1 MADKSAKTK
10 IDEFLE
16 ENIVPM
22 NLEKLVGDRFGK
34 YSKYIIQDRA
44 LPDVR
49 DGLKPVQRRI
59 LFAMDSLGMMHDKP
73 YKKSARIV
81 GDVIGKFHP
90 HGDQSVYDAMVRMSQ
105 YWKTNVLLID
115 MHGNNGSI
123 DNDPAAAMRY
133 TEARLSVFSEALLED
148 IDKKTVTFVPNFD
161 DSEIEPTVLPAK
173 FPNLLVN
180 GAQGMATGYAT
191 NIPPHNFTEVLKAA
205 IYRTK
210 NPHSNVDDLLAFI
223 KGPDFPT
230 GGIVEGEK
238 EIRKAFLTGKGKIVV
253 KSKVTIKDTSLIIE
267 EIPYEVNKADLVR
280 KIDDIRIQ
288 RKIDG
293 IIEVKDMSDR
303 EGLSIVVTLKKEIA
317 SDVILAY
324 LFKNTDLKITYNYN
338 MVAIST
344 RSPQLLSLT
353 EILDEFIQHQKEV
366 IRNRSNFEMRRAEKR
381 KHIVLGFLIM
391 VDILDEV
398 ITLIRESQ
406 GKKDAIDRLVERFNF
421 TDVQAD
427 AIVSLQLYRLSNT
440 DVKEMRKEATEL
452 TKIINRLQKILTNE
466 DELEAVIIEE
476 LETMVE
482 KYPTPRK
489 SEIQSEITKVEIDE
503 QELIENEEVKFV
515 ISRDGYIKRSSIKSF
530 QATPGDT
537 GLKENDMVM
546 KQCTLNTRDQIVLF
560 TNYGNYFILP
570 AYKVPDMKWRDIG
583 DYIGNFVALEN
594 LERVFDFFVVKS
606 FDEDKCVLLANEEG
620 QIKQVLLSEFPKS
633 RMNKTFNCLPASKVN
648 QMISVD
654 LKESY
659 DRDIVLATKN
669 GYVLKYG
676 YEEVPVQSLAAKGV
690 KGINLREDTL
700 IGAKYTTRINKD
712 EVIFL
717 TNRGGLIREFS
728 QNIDANHRPAKGKA
742 YLKSVKSNPYRF
754 IQMIAENIFRLKDL
768 INIRI
773 LGEKS
778 EVVIPGG
785 DLKPDRYENG
795 IPYIPQSHKPA
806 YLYYDKENYLEADKI
821 LAKLADSV
829 TEGKESE
836 EENDE
841 VMYELEKIIS
851 ASRQKEEPEEEYI
864 EEDDDDSDDFGSG
877 EKPLEDTDDDLKK
890 DSDDLDDEAEDDD
903 DLDDKVVQQT
913 LF

>member
-1 MADKSAKTK
+1 MAEKSTKAK

-59 LFAMDSLGMMHDKP
+59 LYAMDNLGMNHDKP

-81 GDVIGKFHP
+81 GDVIGKYHP

-105 YWKTNVLLID
+105 EWKTNVLLID

-210 NPHSNVDDLLAFI
+210 NPNSNVDDLLAFI

-288 RKIDG
+288 KKIDG
-293 IIEVKDMSDR
+293 ILEVKDMSDR
-303 EGLSIVVTLKKEIA
+303 NGLSIVVSLKKEIA

-344 RSPQLLSLT
+344 RSPQLMALT

-366 IRNRSNFEMRRAEKR
+366 IRNRSNFEMRKAEKR
-381 KHIVLGFLIM
+381 KHIVLGFLNM
-391 VDILDEV
+391 VDVLDEV
-398 ITLIRESQ
+398 IALIRESL
-406 GKKDAIDRLVERFNF
+406 GKKDAIDRLIERFNF

-427 AIVSLQLYRLSNT
+427 AIVSLQLYRLSTT

-452 TKIINRLQKILTNE
+452 TKQINRLQKILTNE
-466 DELEAVIIEE
+466 GELEAVIIEE
-476 LETMVE
+476 LETLAE

-489 SEIQSEITKVEIDE
+489 TEIQSEITKVEIDE

-515 ISRDGYIKRSSIKSF
+515 MSRDGYVKRSSLKSY
-530 QATPGDT
+530 QATPGET

-546 KQCTLNTRDQIVLF
+546 KQCTLNTRDQIVIF

-583 DYIGNFVALEN
+583 EYIGTFVALEN
-594 LERVFDFFVVKS
+594 LERVMDFLVVKN
-606 FDEDKCVLLANEEG
+606 FEIDKYVLMANEEG
-620 QIKQVLLSEFPKS
+620 QVKQVLLSEFPKS
-633 RMNKTFNCLPASKVN
+633 RMNKTFNCMPANRVN
-648 QMISVD
+648 QMVSVD

-669 GYVLKYG
+669 GYVLKYS
-676 YEEVPVQSLAAKGV
+676 YEEVPVQSLGAKGV
-690 KGINLREDTL
+690 KGINLRDDIL

-728 QNIDANHRPAKGKA
+728 SNIDMNHRPAKGKS
-742 YLKSVKSNPYRF
+742 YLKSVKSNPYKF
-754 IQMIAENIFRLKDL
+754 VQMIAENIFRLKDL

-778 EVVIPGG
+778 EVVIPGPE
-785 DLKPDRYENG
+785 LKPDRYENG
-795 IPYIPQSHKPA
+795 IPYIPQSHKPL

-821 LAKLADSV
+821 MAKLADSV
-829 TEGKESE
+829 SEGKSEE
-836 EENDE
+836 EENDD

-851 ASRQKEEPEEEYI
+851 GSIKKDEPEEEFL
-864 EEDDDDSDDFGSG
+864 EEEEIDEFGSG
-877 EKPLEDTDDDLKK
+877 EKPLSDEDDDEDTFK
-890 DSDDLDDEAEDDD
+890 DNSLEETEEEDD
-903 DLDDKVVQQT
+903 DLDDKIIQQT